1 MINRMNAK
9 KADKEKWY
17 AAGLHFECSQCG
29 NCCSGVPG
37 YVWVT
42 PDEISEMAKF
52 LNLTVDQF
60 SKKYLRRVGTDIS
73 LIELPDYDC
82 VFLQRTGQTIGC
94 KIYSVRP
101 QQCRT
106 WPFWKMN
113 LTSSSGFLHST
124 RRCPGINRGR
134 NYTAEEIETI
144 KKKSSC

>member
-1 MINRMNAK
+1 MITLMK
-9 KADKEKWY
+9 TKPADKEKWY

-42 PDEISEMAKF
+42 PEEINEMAAF
-52 LNLTVDQF
+52 LKLTVEQF
-60 SKKYLRRVGTDIS
+60 GKKYLRRVHKDIS
-73 LIELPDYDC
+73 LIELPNYDC
-82 VFLQRTGQTIGC
+82 VFLQRNGSTVGC

-113 LTSSSGFLHST
+113 LTSSTGFLNHT
-124 RRCPGINRGR
+124 RRCSGINRGP
-134 NYTAEEIETI
+134 NFTADQIDEIQN
-144 KKKSSC
+144 KSPC